1 MENKIL
7 FDLFS
12 AVATHFDINII
23 TENGATFAAEISLF
37 NCEWSEWTTIP
48 GPIHRHAYVDLPMDN
63 QLKTLNA

>member
-63 QLKTLNA
+63 QLNTLNA

>member
-1 MENKIL
+1 MGNKIL

-48 GPIHRHAYVDLPMDN
+48 GPIHRHA
-63 QLKTLNA
+63 